1 VGLGNVDNNSTSTI
15 RAVGAATSGTIAGI
29 SISGSELYQGTGT
42 FGNSNT
48 GFYLGSN
55 GTFSLKDKLTWD
67 GTTLTVNGG
76 GTFSGA
82 LSAATGTFAGSL
94 SAATGTFAGSLSAAT
109 GTFSGSLSAATGT
122 FGGSLD
128 VGDTVVID
136 ATRSS
141 NDANG
146 RPTAL
151 LLKNSGAVSGDDGSV
166 CMEMRSAARWH
177 HVIQMNGYTNPAG
190 AFDLSAEYRL
200 GKSVDSTG
208 QNDNYS
214 TIKMM
219 LNGGGLII
227 PDSLVNA
234 PTNFV
239 ADAGFTHG
247 NNIFFNSNNAAT
259 NNFNYGRMH
268 LNEYFNTFFIDVPGG
283 ATHSSGSTEYDGMS
297 WVMRKRKVSSGTYY
311 SSAILKVDTNEY
323 LHAKRFTD
331 IDNTAYYLAPSNTGD
346 SLRVAGDVVAYAT
359 SDKRLKDNIK
369 PIENALDKVNKISG
383 VTFQWNEIS
392 QKETGKKDVGVIA
405 QEIEEILPEL
415 VETRSNGY
423 KAVDYPK
430 LTALLIEAVK
440 DLSNQVKEL
449 KNGVTE

>member
-1 VGLGNVDNNSTSTI
+1 MFPVEQHIV
-15 RAVGAATSGTIAGI
+15 V
-29 SISGSELYQGTGT
+29 
-42 FGNSNT
+42 
-48 GFYLGSN
+48 
-55 GTFSLKDKLTWD
+55 
-67 GTTLTVNGG
+67 
-76 GTFSGA
+76 A
-82 LSAATGTFAGSL
+82 L
-94 SAATGTFAGSLSAAT
+94 
-109 GTFSGSLSAATGT
+109 
-122 FGGSLD
+122 
-128 VGDTVVID
+128 
-136 ATRSS
+136 
-141 NDANG
+141 
-146 RPTAL
+146 
-151 LLKNSGAVSGDDGSV
+151 
-166 CMEMRSAARWH
+166 
-177 HVIQMNGYTNPAG
+177 
-190 AFDLSAEYRL
+190 
-200 GKSVDSTG
+200 
-208 QNDNYS
+208 QN
-214 TIKMM
+214 
-219 LNGGGLII
+219 
-227 PDSLVNA
+227 
-234 PTNFV
+234 
-239 ADAGFTHG
+239 
-247 NNIFFNSNNAAT
+247 
-259 NNFNYGRMH
+259 
-268 LNEYFNTFFIDVPGG
+268 
-283 ATHSSGSTEYDGMS
+283 YDGMS

-383 VTFQWNEIS
+383 VTFQWNKIS

>member
-1 VGLGNVDNNSTSTI
+1 
-15 RAVGAATSGTIAGI
+15 
-29 SISGSELYQGTGT
+29 
-42 FGNSNT
+42 
-48 GFYLGSN
+48 
-55 GTFSLKDKLTWD
+55 
-67 GTTLTVNGG
+67 
-76 GTFSGA
+76 
-82 LSAATGTFAGSL
+82 
-94 SAATGTFAGSLSAAT
+94 
-109 GTFSGSLSAATGT
+109 
-122 FGGSLD
+122 
-128 VGDTVVID
+128 
-136 ATRSS
+136 
-141 NDANG
+141 
-146 RPTAL
+146 
-151 LLKNSGAVSGDDGSV
+151 
-166 CMEMRSAARWH
+166 
-177 HVIQMNGYTNPAG
+177 MNGYTNPAG

-247 NNIFFNSNNAAT
+247 NNIFFNSNNAST
-259 NNFNYGRMH
+259 DNFTFGRMH